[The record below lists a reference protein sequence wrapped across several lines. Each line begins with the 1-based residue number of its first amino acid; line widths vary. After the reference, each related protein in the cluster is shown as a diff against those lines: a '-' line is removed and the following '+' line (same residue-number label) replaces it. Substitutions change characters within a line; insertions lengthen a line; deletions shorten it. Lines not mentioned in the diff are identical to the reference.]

1 MSPCLKEKLQFL
13 DERGRE
19 VWSRQKE
26 KNMLRSCGRWEY
38 SWRAWPGWEEVHS
51 NGPREGARSCGSL
64 EAEGRALGR
73 REPLRDLFRRLGKE

>member
-19 VWSRQKE
+19 VW
-26 KNMLRSCGRWEY
+26 NMLRSCGRWEY
-38 SWRAWPGWEEVHS
+38 SWRAWLGWEEVHS
-51 NGPREGARSCGSL
+51 NGSWEGARSCGSL

-73 REPLRDLFRRLGKE
+73 RELLRDLFRRLGKE